1 MEHSLYRLNFTTAL
15 HIGKDA
21 AASSL
26 DDCQMSI
33 HADTIFSALCCEA
46 AHTGGVAGLAG
57 LFAGGALAI
66 SDALPYAGDELFLP
80 RPILFVNNKKR
91 ESDAGLK
98 KALKSVEYIPLSLFQ
113 EYLQGL
119 HRPQLDVEK
128 LKYRFGRIVIGTRV
142 ALKGNDQ
149 PLPYHVAAWKFAAG
163 CGLYLVVRA
172 AYAEAQ
178 QTFETL
184 LARLGLSGIGGKQ
197 SSGWGKFDVQLS
209 DVPQELMQLIE
220 DSRAPYQM
228 LLGTALP
235 ADNKLDDI
243 LAGGWYALIRRGG
256 FICSENYAPG
266 QLKKRTMYMLAP
278 GSCLRQRFQ
287 GGMYDLSGGGAHPVW
302 RCGNTLFAGVNL

>member
-1 MEHSLYRLNFTTAL
+1 MGHFLCKLNFTTAL

-26 DDCQMSI
+26 DDCQMNI

-46 AHTGGVAGLAG
+46 ARDGGVTGLVS
-57 LFAGGALAI
+57 LFARGALAV

-80 RPILFVNNKKR
+80 RPILFVNNKKQ
-91 ESDAGLK
+91 EGNAGLK
-98 KALKSVEYIPLSLFQ
+98 KALKSLEYIPLSMFQ
-113 EYLQGL
+113 EYLKGL
-119 HRPQLDVEK
+119 RRTQLDIEK
-128 LKYRFGRIVIGTRV
+128 LKYQFGRMTVNTRV

-163 CGLYLVVRA
+163 CGLYLVARA
-172 AYAEAQ
+172 IDADARQ
-178 QTFETL
+178 IFETL

-197 SSGWGKFDVQLS
+197 SSGWGKFDVQIN
-209 DVPQELMQLIE
+209 DVPPELMRLIE

-235 ADNKLDDI
+235 ADDELDDI
-243 LAGGWYALIRRGG
+243 LDGGWYALIRRGG
-256 FICSENYAPG
+256 YVRSGNYAPR
-266 QLKKRTMYMLAP
+266 QLKKRTIHMLSP

-287 GGMYDLSGGGAHPVW
+287 GGIYDLSDGGVHPVW
-302 RCGNTLFAGVNL
+302 RCGNTLFAGVNI